1 MHGISVCQVQ
11 VSQMQPQPSSHTINF
26 DAYAG
31 DMLELLFDRIPMGI
45 VVISADLTILRYNAT
60 WESFCQRNTPE
71 AAKMLHPGASYFQL
85 FPLLRPTFESLF
97 KRALNGETLREFALS
112 IPTTTA
118 SPYCNILIAPLVRNR
133 RIAGILVAGTD
144 VTEQIE
150 TQHKLQT
157 ALNELQR
164 SHEAVEQRVDER
176 TRELK
181 TLMTVQQ
188 ALTSSL
194 NHNEV
199 LHVIAEEARRLTHTQ
214 VGGVFLPQGDKLLLA
229 ALSSEH
235 PIDVE
240 VGYSISLTDSITGT
254 AFRTGETQLVADIA
268 SYHGVDPNAIN
279 KVGLHCILSV
289 PLLCGARI
297 IGVLSVGNKV
307 DGVLSAEDERLLNM
321 MVPSAVIALEN
332 VRVYE
337 QASETAVAA
346 ERGRLA
352 RDLHDSVTQTLFSA
366 SLTAEVLPRIWS
378 RDPAEGMIRLE
389 KLRELTRGALAEM
402 RTLLLELRPAAL
414 TEMPL
419 VDLLRQLA
427 EGIAG
432 RTRIAIRVS
441 VEGNVD
447 PAADVKIAFYRIA
460 QEALNNIA
468 KHAKTKTAE
477 VILRQ
482 TDQAI
487 TLIIKDDGRGFDPT
501 ANRANHLGLQIM
513 AERAEAINAEIKI
526 EAAPNRGTTVKV
538 LWREQER

>member
-1 MHGISVCQVQ
+1 
-11 VSQMQPQPSSHTINF
+11 MQPQPSSQTSDI
-26 DAYAG
+26 APYAG
-31 DMLELLFDRIPMGI
+31 DVLELLFDRIPMGI
-45 VVISADLTILRYNAT
+45 VIINPDFTILRYNAT
-60 WESFCQRNTPE
+60 WESFCQRNSPE
-71 AAKMLHPGASYFQL
+71 TSRMLYPGASYFDILQL
-85 FPLLRPTFESLF
+85 SRPTFEPLF
-97 KRALNGETLREFALS
+97 RRTLSGETLREFALC
-112 IPTTTA
+112 IPTTTT
-118 SPYCNILIAPLVRNR
+118 SPYCNILITPLIRNQQ
-133 RIAGILVAGTD
+133 IAGILVAGTD
-144 VTEQIE
+144 VTEQVE
-150 TQHKLQT
+150 TQQALQT
-157 ALNELQR
+157 ALDELQL
-164 SHEAVEQRVDER
+164 SHEEVEQRVDER

-199 LHVIAEEARRLTHTQ
+199 LHVIAREARRLTHTQ
-214 VGGVFLPQGDKLLLA
+214 VGGVFLPQGDKLLLT

-254 AFRTGETQLVADIA
+254 AFRTGKTQLVVDIA
-268 SYHGVDPNAIN
+268 GYHGVDPNATG
-279 KVGLHCILSV
+279 KAGLHSILSV
-289 PLLCGARI
+289 PLLSGSCI

-307 DGVLSAEDERLLNM
+307 DGMLGAEDERLLNM
-321 MVPSAVIALEN
+321 MAPAAVIALEN

-366 SLTAEVLPRIWS
+366 SLTAEVLPRIWLLN
-378 RDPAEGMIRLE
+378 PNEGMIRLE

-419 VDLLRQLA
+419 ADLLHQLA

-432 RTRIAIRVS
+432 RTRIVIRMS
-441 VEGNVD
+441 VEGDVD
-447 PAADVKIAFYRIA
+447 PAADIKIALYRIA

-468 KHAKTKTAE
+468 KHAKTRTAE

-487 TLIIKDDGRGFDPT
+487 TLIIKDDGRGFDPA
-501 ANRANHLGLQIM
+501 ANRANHLGLRIM
-513 AERAEAINAEIKI
+513 AERAEAINAVIKI
-526 EAAPNRGTTVKV
+526 EAAPNRGTTITV
-538 LWREQER
+538 LWREQE

>member
-1 MHGISVCQVQ
+1 
-11 VSQMQPQPSSHTINF
+11 MQPQPSSHASDF
-26 DAYAG
+26 DPYAG

-45 VVISADLTILRYNAT
+45 VVIDPDFTILRDNAT
-60 WESFCQRNTPE
+60 WESFCQRNSPE
-71 AAKMLHPGASYFQL
+71 TAQILCPGAHYFQL
-85 FPLLRPTFESLF
+85 LPLSHPTFEPLF
-97 KRALNGETLREFALS
+97 KRALNGETLREFALY
-112 IPTTTA
+112 IPTSAA
-118 SPYCNILIAPLVRNR
+118 SPYCNILIAPLIHNEH
-133 RIAGILVAGTD
+133 ITGILVAGTD
-144 VTEQIE
+144 VTEQVE
-150 TQHKLQT
+150 THLALQT
-157 ALNELQR
+157 ALNELR
-164 SHEAVEQRVDER
+164 LSHEAVEQRVDER

-194 NHNEV
+194 NHDEV
-199 LHVIAEEARRLTHTQ
+199 LHVIAREARRLTHTQ
-214 VGGVFLPQGDKLLLA
+214 VGAVFLPQHDSLLLA
-229 ALSSEH
+229 ALSCEY
-235 PIDVE
+235 PVDIE

-254 AFRTGETQLVADIA
+254 AFRTGQTQLVTDI
-268 SYHGVDPNAIN
+268 SSHPGVDPNATN
-279 KVGLHCILSV
+279 KAGLHSILSV
-289 PLLCGARI
+289 PLISGSCI
-297 IGVLSVGNKV
+297 IGVLSVGNKI
-307 DGVLSAEDERLLNM
+307 DGVLGAEDERLLNM

-402 RTLLLELRPAAL
+402 RTLLLELRPTAL

-419 VDLLRQLA
+419 VALLRQLA

-432 RTRIAIRVS
+432 RTRIAIRMS
-441 VEGNVD
+441 VEGDVD
-447 PAADVKIAFYRIA
+447 PAADVKIALYRIA

-487 TLIIKDDGRGFDPT
+487 TLIIRDNGRGFDPT
-501 ANRANHLGLQIM
+501 ANRANHLGLRIM
-513 AERAEAINAEIKI
+513 VERAEAINAEIKI

-538 LWREQER
+538 LWCEQE